1 MSDIPEITQQLSIE
15 PIVVLYEL
23 DLSRFGG
30 QTYRFTSSIVDEGA
44 TAEIVQF
51 GGHEY
56 TPIECTAEG
65 FEWSGKGQLP
75 TPKFKM
81 RNMPI
86 ITQLVVENDDL
97 LGALFRRIRTFKR
110 FIGPTSDGQ
119 SYFGYDV
126 FKIER
131 KSTHNKYYIEWELSC
146 PIDQDGRWL
155 PGRKAQATYCPWI
168 YRYWNGTTF
177 EYDNSTRGCSWKR
190 EIRYYDGNGNLTTD
204 KSKDKC
210 GKHLSDCLK
219 RFGEHNSIPF
229 GGFPGMLRSGK

>member
-1 MSDIPEITQQLSIE
+1 MSDIPKITQQLSVE
-15 PIVVLYEL
+15 PIVVLFEL

-30 QTYRFTSSIVDEGA
+30 EVYRFTSSVVDEG
-44 TAEIVQF
+44 TTSEVIQF

-56 TPIECTAEG
+56 VPIECVAEG

-75 TPKFKM
+75 TPKFKI

-97 LGALFRRIRTFKR
+97 LGAMFRRIRTFKR

-131 KSTHNKYYIEWELSC
+131 KSSHNKFFIEWELSC
-146 PIDQDGRWL
+146 PMDQDGRYL
-155 PGRKAQATYCPWI
+155 PSRIAQASYCPWI
-168 YRYWNGTTF
+168 YRYWNGESF
-177 EYDNSTRGCSWKR
+177 EYDTTTKGCPWNSTAK
-190 EIRYYDGNGNLTTD
+190 YYNEKGEQVSEAAN
-204 KSKDKC
+204 DKC
-210 GKHLSDCLK
+210 GKHLSDCLL
-219 RFGEHNSIPF
+219 RYRRESSIPF